1 MLMNFSIRK
10 SKDRSFEVKLVLWFE
25 LYTSPRQI
33 INKTNQL
40 HVDKYYLGIRKG
52 KELGYQNSPHFTTT
66 PILVTSHTFTMIDNI
81 AKPSVRSVG
90 TSEQPSQTAN
100 SSSVNRT
107 FSSPVRGYSRHLVV
121 PNAPKIERRRCIPLS
136 QFSITRRNIFYF
148 AVNEE

>member
-1 MLMNFSIRK
+1 MLINFNIRK
-10 SKDRSFEVKLVLWFE
+10 SKDRSFEVKLVLWIK
-25 LYTSPRQI
+25 LYTSPSLI
-33 INKTNQL
+33 INKANQL

-52 KELGYQNSPHFTTT
+52 KELGYQNSPHSTTT

-81 AKPSVRSVG
+81 AKPSIRSDD

-121 PNAPKIERRRCIPLS
+121 PNSPKIERRRRIPLS
-136 QFSITRRNIFYF
+136 KFSTSRRNVFYF